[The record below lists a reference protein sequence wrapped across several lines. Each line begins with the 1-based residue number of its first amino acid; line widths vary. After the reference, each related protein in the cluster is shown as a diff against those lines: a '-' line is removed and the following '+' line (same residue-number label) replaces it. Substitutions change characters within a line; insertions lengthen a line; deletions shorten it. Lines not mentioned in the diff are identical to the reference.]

1 MFGTN
6 WKNILIVGGVVILCF
21 GIYVGIRSICSVCKN
36 SGVAECEEKKL
47 VYATESAQAQTQI
60 LIDLSKKTVPER
72 RKTLEKW
79 VIKNYNSI
87 E

>member
-1 MFGTN
+1 MFNTN
-6 WKNILIVGGVVILCF
+6 WKNIFIIGGVVVLCF
-21 GIYVGIRSICSVCKN
+21 GIYVGIRSLCTVCKN
-36 SGVAECEEKKL
+36 SGIAECEEKKL
-47 VYATESAQAQTQI
+47 VYATESAQTQTQI

-72 RKTLEKW
+72 RKILEKW